1 VIPFDTDPRA
11 HQVHVEALRRLGPSA
26 RAEQALE
33 MSELARETSK
43 AGIKKRHPSYT
54 AEDTVRAL
62 VWLLY
67 GEELARKIWKE
78 GARAP

>member
-1 VIPFDTDPRA
+1 MPFATDPRA
-11 HQVHVEALRRLGPSA
+11 PQGQVEALRRLGPAA
-26 RAEQALE
+26 RVEQAFE

-43 AGIKKRHPSYT
+43 AGIKKRHPTYT
-54 AEDTVRAL
+54 DEDAVRAL

-67 GEELARKIWKE
+67 GEDLARKIWKS